1 MSETRSNRSGADE
14 TREALVRAGLT
25 LFGRDGFAATSTRA
39 IAAMAGANVAS
50 IAYHFGGKEGL
61 RQACAEAV
69 ASRISH
75 VAGAAAQFDPNGDP
89 QRAHAF
95 LEGVIDRFIDQIIAN
110 PEGRSLSSFILREIG
125 EQGAVFDVLLNRFI
139 APVHSGLCR
148 VFAAAAGSD
157 PASADTRLAV
167 FALAGQ
173 LQYFRIGQPVVLARM
188 GWETIGRAER
198 EQLARTVKANLAG
211 MIAARRERAP

>member
-1 MSETRSNRSGADE
+1 MTETRSNRSGADE
-14 TREALVRAGLT
+14 TREALVQAGLT

-39 IAAMAGANVAS
+39 IAAMAGTNVAS

-61 RQACAEAV
+61 RQACAKAV

-75 VAGAAAQFDPNGDP
+75 VAGAAAQFDPGGDP
-89 QRAHAF
+89 QRAHTF
-95 LEGVIDRFIDQIIAN
+95 LEGVIDRFIDRIIAS

-139 APVHSGLCR
+139 TPVHTGLCR
-148 VFAAAAGSD
+148 VFAAAAGTD

-173 LQYFRIGQPVVLARM
+173 LLYFRIGQPVVLARM
-188 GWETIGRAER
+188 DWEAIGPAER
-198 EQLARTVKANLAG
+198 EQLSRTVKANLAG
-211 MIAARRERAP
+211 MIAARRERLP